1 MKKWFKFKMP
11 TAFTILFLIII
22 ILVFLSWIP
31 AVAKTPAGIID
42 IFWVPMESFTNKGR
56 ASIII
61 FVLILGA
68 FVNVMMKTQALDALI
83 GKLISNLKNKELW
96 LIPILMIFFSVSGTT
111 YGMAEET
118 LGFYALI
125 LPIILAAGFD
135 AFTGLL
141 IILLGAGIGVLGSII
156 NPFLIGTAVQAAI
169 DGGIVG
175 KLAVTTGIVWRV
187 IIWIVMTTVAI
198 GFVMLYAYRVKK
210 DNRNSVVFS
219 MHSEHQKIFKK
230 SILEVPLTKR
240 RIVSL
245 ILFALAFVV
254 MIFYLI
260 AWSEFG
266 ISIFKEFGKTINTE
280 VPYITKFIP
289 GVGVGGLLE
298 VSSFF
303 LIATIIIGFV
313 NWKSEQMLVNDI
325 LQGSSAIL
333 SVCLVIALAGGITVI
348 LQRTGMQEI
357 MIAGIKN
364 SIVNLPQW
372 AIPLILYF
380 LFVPLSFLIP
390 SASGFAT
397 AVFSIIAPAL
407 GVGLTSGAITSF
419 SLASGIVN
427 LVTPTSGV
435 VMGAIALSH
444 ISYGSL
450 LKGLWPLLIVIMVL
464 SIVFLVIGSLI
475 GQPTF

>member
-1 MKKWFKFKMP
+1 MP
-11 TAFTILFLIII
+11 TAFTILFLIIV

-83 GKLISNLKNKELW
+83 GRLISNLKNKELW

-169 DGGIVG
+169 NGGIVG
-175 KLAVTTGIVWRV
+175 ELAVTTGIIWRV
-187 IIWIVMTTVAI
+187 IIWIVMTAVAI
-198 GFVMLYAYRVKK
+198 GFVMFYAYRVKK
-210 DNRNSVVFS
+210 DKHNSVVFS

-230 SILEVPLTKR
+230 SILEVRLTKR
-240 RIVSL
+240 RVVSL

-260 AWSEFG
+260 AWNEFG
-266 ISIFKEFGKTINTE
+266 ISIFKEFGKKINTE

-333 SVCLVIALAGGITVI
+333 SVCLVIALAGGITEI
-348 LQRTGMQEI
+348 LQRTGIGMQEI
-357 MIAGIKN
+357 LIAGIKN
-364 SIVNLPQW
+364 SIGNLPQW
-372 AIPLILYF
+372 VIPLMLYF
-380 LFVPLSFLIP
+380 LFIPLSFLIP